1 MSYEKGL
8 DSYVNVQ
15 GEEWFDPCPYACNSC
30 DHLILIGVVEE
41 CWNLESLVCQLGV
54 VFVEFLEKRF
64 DNPSCLGMGPC
75 FPSRSSPFHT
85 CFITLFRRRQLSRPR
100 YLESLK
106 VERFWL
112 AANTGVESPES
123 H

>member
-64 DNPSCLGMGPC
+64 DNPSCWVWDLV
-75 FPSRSSPFHT
+75 FLLVFSVSH
-85 CFITLFRRRQLSRPR
+85 LLHH
-100 YLESLK
+100 SLPAST
-106 VERFWL
+106 VVT
-112 AANTGVESPES
+112 ASVS
-123 H
+123 